1 MDFKEEKII
10 IGDGHVAIHD
20 WAPENPDGNHKN
32 STEIE
37 HDINET
43 RHTMDVLF
51 DTLTNKLHPR
61 TMVDHLL
68 DRFQV
73 PENRRKAQD
82 SLLNTAKRI
91 NQSFQENPIPLMLI
105 GAGIGLLFLE
115 RRGAQPKVST
125 EAPQHRIKETTEGL
139 AQKASEKVSAVKES
153 VSSGI
158 EQAKESL
165 RAGSEKV
172 KESFHTGKERAAE
185 SIEKT
190 KQAGQ
195 ERLSQG
201 REYGYSWQ
209 EQANRRYRETGG
221 SVVDMI
227 KDKPLAVGFAA
238 AVFGLALGVL
248 FPETRAERQVVGT
261 PARETFLKAQE
272 KEKEMMEQGKSVV
285 EESAK
290 TAYEKT
296 KEKGITPE
304 SEIEKPQEKSTLK
317 EQQPDVAPK
326 KEVEKAVENK
336 VSPEKEKIPLDL
348 KEKTD
353 EKISKKDINNKPLP

>member
-1 MDFKEEKII
+1 MDFKEEKIV

-20 WAPENPDGNHKN
+20 WAPENPDGNHKSSN
-32 STEIE
+32 EIE
-37 HDINET
+37 HDVDET

-61 TMVDHLL
+61 TLVDHFI

-73 PENRRKAQD
+73 PENRKKAQD

-91 NQSFQENPIPLMLI
+91 NQSFQENPVPLMLI

-115 RRGAQPKVST
+115 SRGVQAKVSA
-125 EAPQHRIKETTEGL
+125 EAPQEKTRETTGGFTR
-139 AQKASEKVSAVKES
+139 KVSEKVSAAKES
-153 VSSGI
+153 LSSGF
-158 EQAKESL
+158 EQAKESFQ
-165 RAGSEKV
+165 S
-172 KESFHTGKERAAE
+172 GKERAKE
-185 SIEKT
+185 SIEQK
-190 KQAGQ
+190 KQAAH

-209 EQANRRYRETGG
+209 ENATQRYRETGG
-221 SVVDMI
+221 SVAEMI

-238 AVFGLALGVL
+238 AMFGLALGVL
-248 FPETRAERQVVGT
+248 FPETRAERQVVGA
-261 PARETFLKAQE
+261 PASETFKKVQE

-290 TAYEKT
+290 NAYEKA

-304 SEIEKPQEKSTLK
+304 NVIKKPEEKAAVK
-317 EQQPDVAPK
+317 EQQPIVTPK

-336 VSPEKEKIPLDL
+336 VSPAKENIPLDL
-348 KEKTD
+348 KEKAD
-353 EKISKKDINNKPLP
+353 EKISKKDINQKPLP